1 MSNTLNETSN
11 YWKHRLTY
19 WVQLYKGTDQQWF
32 WRITSRNGQ
41 ILATS
46 EGYTTKES
54 AKEVAQ
60 NLTKCLVYSEYIE
73 LNKNA
78 D

>member
-1 MSNTLNETSN
+1 MDIKTS
-11 YWKHRLTY
+11 Y
-19 WVQLYKGTDQQWF
+19 WVQLFKGENQEWF
-32 WRITSRNGQ
+32 WRIKSINGQ

-46 EGYTTKES
+46 EGYTRKES

-60 NLTKCLVYSEYIE
+60 NLHNCLVFSAYYESDE
-73 LNKNA
+73 NA

>member
-1 MSNTLNETSN
+1 MDNKT
-11 YWKHRLTY
+11 TY
-19 WVQLYKGTDQQWF
+19 WIQLFKGENQEWF
-32 WRITSRNGQ
+32 WRIKSVNGQ

-46 EGYTTKES
+46 EGYTRKES

-60 NLTKCLVYSEYIE
+60 NLHKCLVFSAYYESDE
-73 LNKNA
+73 NA

>member
-1 MSNTLNETSN
+1 MDAKSS
-11 YWKHRLTY
+11 YWEHKLTY
-19 WVQLYKGTDQQWF
+19 WVQLFKGKDHQWF

-60 NLTKCLVYSEYIE
+60 NLQKCLVYSEYIE